1 MKREVAKAKQKAYD
15 ELYERLDTKEGEKEL
30 CRQASQRD
38 GAGKDLQQVWDVN
51 VLNREE
57 SVLRRWKE
65 YFEEIMNEGNE
76 SKRRMEEV
84 GTVKREVGKFSE
96 DVVIKVLKRMKNVS
110 T

>member
-1 MKREVAKAKQKAYD
+1 M
-15 ELYERLDTKEGEKEL
+15 
-30 CRQASQRD
+30 
-38 GAGKDLQQVWDVN
+38 
-51 VLNREE
+51 
-57 SVLRRWKE
+57 LRRWKE